1 MGKDEAMATK
11 RRAWWMQHKY
21 IFIYIKDVP
30 FQSRLPSI
38 IVIFSSSSNISLVNV
53 QCRTHCSTAVSANI
67 SSMIWVR
74 HVQFQYPLCCSLS
87 SVCFY
92 CFYQFVLRILWL
104 VGMSNVLSLRLF
116 ELSQSYKLNICYKTH
131 LLLPHY
137 LSLLCDKHPD
147 TDTELLQHNP
157 GLLSALGTQH
167 AALQQLLRSVEQIP
181 SSKCF
186 NQNRVRGHI
195 WFCVV
200 VVLCMVCLC
209 VLICLL
215 FTVFQLSRTDVTG
228 TQQHRRRTT
237 VTRTCAVWIM

>member
-1 MGKDEAMATK
+1 
-11 RRAWWMQHKY
+11 
-21 IFIYIKDVP
+21 
-30 FQSRLPSI
+30 
-38 IVIFSSSSNISLVNV
+38 
-53 QCRTHCSTAVSANI
+53 
-67 SSMIWVR
+67 MIWVR

-104 VGMSNVLSLRLF
+104 VGMSNVF
-116 ELSQSYKLNICYKTH
+116 EPAFIWVVTKLQIKH
-131 LLLPHY
+131 LLQNPLASATLFIP
-137 LSLLCDKHPD
+137 SLWQTSWLPD

-186 NQNRVRGHI
+186 NQSRVRGHI

-228 TQQHRRRTT
+228 TQQHRRRAT
-237 VTRTCAVWIM
+237 VTRTCAVYIM

>member
-38 IVIFSSSSNISLVNV
+38 IVVFSSSSYISLVNV

-147 TDTELLQHNP
+147 FLTLTQSCCSTILVCCLHSEHSMQHCSSSC
-157 GLLSALGTQH
+157 SALWSKFLRRNVLTKTEWEVTYDFV
-167 AALQQLLRSVEQIP
+167 LLLY
-181 SSKCF
+181 
-186 NQNRVRGHI
+186 
-195 WFCVV
+195 CVW
-200 VVLCMVCLC
+200 CVCVC
-209 VLICLL
+209 
-215 FTVFQLSRTDVTG
+215 
-228 TQQHRRRTT
+228 
-237 VTRTCAVWIM
+237 